1 MTATCRARAV
11 HERMPVWKSVQLKA
25 GGRGGGP
32 PGSALEQIVGHE

>member
-1 MTATCRARAV
+1 
-11 HERMPVWKSVQLKA
+11 MPVWKSVQLKA